1 MGLPESGVK
10 TMAKFDE
17 IAIEIFAAQPPMVH
31 TTDIAL
37 GIGDERMNPRQGL
50 GRLNQPGQLVK

>member
-1 MGLPESGVK
+1 
-10 TMAKFDE
+10 MAKFDE